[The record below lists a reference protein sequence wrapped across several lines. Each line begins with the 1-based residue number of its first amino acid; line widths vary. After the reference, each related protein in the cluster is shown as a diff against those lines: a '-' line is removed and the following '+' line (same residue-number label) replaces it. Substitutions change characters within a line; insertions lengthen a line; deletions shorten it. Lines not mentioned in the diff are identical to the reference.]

1 MSGFTNLPDYLS
13 QLKGVTQ
20 DSFLEELD
28 EYNIEVLYKR
38 LAVNSVAFMLM
49 SRCGLDVNEYF
60 DREEDVY
67 KRQVYNVTK
76 KGWCELCEKRK
87 VTYI

>member
-1 MSGFTNLPDYLS
+1 MEDNLPDYLS

-38 LAVNSVAFMLM
+38 LAVNSVGIYADEPLRF
-49 SRCGLDVNEYF
+49 G
-60 DREEDVY
+60 
-67 KRQVYNVTK
+67 
-76 KGWCELCEKRK
+76 CEG
-87 VTYI
+87 IF